1 MSVNQAACEDAAP
14 DTVATEAVEAIEE
27 TGKSSVLGS
36 SLPRMLLAIAVAVT
50 VVVLG
55 VTHWSTVSAGA
66 AGLARAN
73 SAWLVVAALGT
84 ASIWVA
90 GTVTQIGSMSLR
102 PPVGR
107 LLAVQVAASFANH
120 VLPAGSGGMG
130 INIRFLRKHGLG
142 PGAAVGSVGL
152 NTLVGAV
159 THTLL
164 LVVAV
169 AISPSLARGIHVPGS
184 WRDSVS
190 RAAGPAGWILLAVC
204 GLALAAGLA
213 AAVRP
218 AWRRRMAERAVGAGR
233 RVGEELRRL
242 WGVLRDPYRAA
253 ALWLGSFSTPLLHA
267 IILYAVLRSLGVA
280 VTVGTAVVLY
290 LVVSTLSAFVPSPG
304 GIGALDVA
312 MLAGLTAIG
321 VSSAVALGAVV
332 GYRLITVWVP
342 LLPSAFV
349 LAVLLRRRII

>member
-1 MSVNQAACEDAAP
+1 
-14 DTVATEAVEAIEE
+14 
-27 TGKSSVLGS
+27 
-36 SLPRMLLAIAVAVT
+36 MLLAVAVAVT
-50 VVVLG
+50 VVVLA

-90 GTVTQIGSMSLR
+90 GTITQIGSMSLR
-102 PPVGR
+102 PPVGK

-120 VLPAGSGGMG
+120 ILPAGSGGMG
-130 INIRFLRKHGLG
+130 INIRFLRRHGLG

-152 NTLVGAV
+152 NSLVGMV
-159 THTLL
+159 THVLL

-169 AISPSLARGIHVPGS
+169 AVSPALARGIQVPGS
-184 WRDSVS
+184 WRDTAA
-190 RAAGPAGWILLAVC
+190 RAAGPAAWVLLAAA
-204 GLALAAGLA
+204 GLLLATALAAS
-213 AAVRP
+213 VRP
-218 AWRRRMAERAVGAGR
+218 AWRRRMVDRVVAAGR
-233 RVGEELRRL
+233 RVAGELRGL

-253 ALWLGSFSTPLLHA
+253 ALWLGSLSTPLLHA
-267 IILYAVLRSLGVA
+267 VILYAVLRSLGVA

-290 LVVSTLSAFVPSPG
+290 LVVSSLSAFVPSPG

-332 GYRLITVWVP
+332 GYRLITVWLP
-342 LLPSAFV
+342 LVPSAFV

>member
-1 MSVNQAACEDAAP
+1 MTVNEAAVDAPPDSGTTESVW
-14 DTVATEAVEAIEE
+14 
-27 TGKSSVLGS
+27 GS
-36 SLPRMLLAIAVAVT
+36 SLPRALLAIAVAVT
-50 VVVLG
+50 VVVLA

-90 GTVTQIGSMSLR
+90 GTITQIGSMSLR
-102 PPVGR
+102 PPVGK

-130 INIRFLRKHGLG
+130 INIRFLRRHGLG
-142 PGAAVGSVGL
+142 TGAAVGSVGL
-152 NTLVGAV
+152 NTLVGML

-169 AISPSLARGIHVPGS
+169 AVSPSLARGIHVPGS
-184 WRDSVS
+184 WRDAAS
-190 RAAGPAGWILLAVC
+190 RAAGPIGWVLLGLCAALLAGV
-204 GLALAAGLA
+204 LVAS
-213 AAVRP
+213 VRP
-218 AWRRRMAERAVGAGR
+218 AWRHRLAGRVAAVGR
-233 RVGEELRRL
+233 RVTEDLRGL

-253 ALWLGSFSTPLLHA
+253 ALWLGSLSTPLLHSV
-267 IILYAVLRSLGVA
+267 ILYAVLRSLGVA
-280 VTVGTAVVLY
+280 VTVGTAVVVY

-312 MLAGLTAIG
+312 MLAGLAAIG
-321 VSSAVALGAVV
+321 VTSAVALGAVV
-332 GYRLITVWVP
+332 GYRLITVWLP

>member
-1 MSVNQAACEDAAP
+1 MTVNEA
-14 DTVATEAVEAIEE
+14 AVEVAQDS
-27 TGKSSVLGS
+27 TDQAGSVLGS
-36 SLPRMLLAIAVAVT
+36 SLPRMLLAVAVAAT
-50 VVVLG
+50 VVVLA

-73 SAWLVVAALGT
+73 SAWLLVAGLGT
-84 ASIWVA
+84 ASIWIA

-142 PGAAVGSVGL
+142 SGAAVGAVGL
-152 NTLVGAV
+152 NSLVGMV
-159 THTLL
+159 THVLL

-169 AISPSLARGIHVPGS
+169 AVSPSLARGIQVPGS
-184 WRDSVS
+184 WRDTAS
-190 RAAGPAGWILLAVC
+190 RAAGPAGWVLLGLC
-204 GLALAAGLA
+204 GVLLA
-213 AAVRP
+213 AALVASVR
-218 AWRRRMAERAVGAGR
+218 AGWRHRLAERFTTAGR
-233 RVGEELRRL
+233 RVAEELRGL

-253 ALWLGSFSTPLLHA
+253 ALWLGSLSTPLLHA
-267 IILYAVLRSLGVA
+267 VILYAVLRSLGVT

-290 LVVSTLSAFVPSPG
+290 LVVSSLSAFVPSPG

-312 MLAGLTAIG
+312 MLAGLAAIG
-321 VSSAVALGAVV
+321 VTSAVALGAVV
-332 GYRLITVWVP
+332 GYRLITVWLP